1 LSGDRFATTSTST
14 YTLGAVGSSGT
25 ITVGTGLAYTVGQSI
40 IVAYDANNH
49 VEAEVTSYNPA
60 TGSLSFTVFRLTGS
74 GTYSSWQVN
83 LVGQAISE
91 ALLEKEAVPA
101 PVEEEVPVST
111 E

>member
-1 LSGDRFATTSTST
+1 LQVEAVQTQLLS
-14 YTLGAVGSSGT
+14 LGA
-25 ITVGTGLAYTVGQSI
+25 
-40 IVAYDANNH
+40 
-49 VEAEVTSYNPA
+49 
-60 TGSLSFTVFRLTGS
+60 R
-74 GTYSSWQVN
+74 SWQVN